1 MLKQQSLYM
10 FFYINPDG
18 YGYEFSHNRA
28 EIYSSTVVKIPV
40 TVQDETRYS
49 VQSDS

>member
-1 MLKQQSLYM
+1 M
-10 FFYINPDG
+10 FFYINPDE

-28 EIYSSTVVKIPV
+28 EIYSSTVMKISV